1 MKLTK
6 KNGGANNSFPRNIN
20 NLKRFEIEKINP
32 SNLIV
37 IYPGRFQLFH
47 KGHKKVYE
55 DLCKGF
61 NYKKGGKTINNV
73 FILTSDKKAKN
84 SEKDK
89 YPFTFL
95 EKKRILSQLAE
106 IDSDHIIET
115 NNMYS
120 IEPVI
125 NHIIS
130 NNMTDFDLTKLDQL
144 VPIFAVG
151 SKDMVGESAR
161 FKFPES
167 CRIKTKKGSNTPTK
181 QQKLMM
187 LSPKSKRRKSI
198 NHYNNINVRKTFSC
212 FNYILETKTKKSTI
226 YGVDIQG
233 ASQLR
238 EMILD
243 PKIDNLRLLNQ
254 LYNKEL
260 SRDNQE
266 DEDYILFK
274 IIEKN
279 VIESCIIK
287 FGTLTKDKLSSLFKS
302 YGYTGTLPKSKKDI
316 VKLIPTVIVSPSL

>member
-6 KNGGANNSFPRNIN
+6 KKGGYSPFPKNIN

-32 SNLIV
+32 SNLVV

-95 EKKRILSQLAE
+95 EKKRILTQLAG
-106 IDSDHIIET
+106 IDSNHIIET

-125 NHIIS
+125 NHIITNKIS
-130 NNMTDFDLTKLDQL
+130 DFDLENLDKL

-151 SKDMVGESAR
+151 SKDMVGDDAR

-167 CRIKTKKGSNTPTK
+167 CRIKTKKGSSTPTK
-181 QQKLMM
+181 QQKLIM

-198 NHYNNINVRKTFSC
+198 NHYNNINTRKTFSC

-254 LYNKEL
+254 LYDKEL
-260 SRDNQE
+260 TTE
-266 DEDYILFK
+266 DKANDDYLLFK
-274 IIEKN
+274 MIEKN
-279 VIESCIIK
+279 VIDSCIIK
-287 FGTLTKDKLSSLFKS
+287 FGTLTKDKLASLFKS
-302 YGYTGTLPKSKKDI
+302 YGYTDPLPKSKKDI
-316 VKLIPTVIVSPSL
+316 VKLIPRIIVSPSL

>member
-6 KNGGANNSFPRNIN
+6 KDGHSPFPKNIN

-61 NYKKGGKTINNV
+61 NYKKGGNKINNV

-89 YPFTFL
+89 YPFTFS
-95 EKKRILSQLAE
+95 EKKRILTQLAG
-106 IDSDHIIET
+106 IDADHIIET

-125 NHIIS
+125 NHLIS
-130 NNMTDFDLTKLDQL
+130 NNMKQFDLTKLDTL
-144 VPIFAVG
+144 IPIFAVG
-151 SKDMVGESAR
+151 SKDMVGDDAR

-167 CRIKTKKGSNTPTK
+167 CRIKTKKGSHTPTK

-254 LYNKEL
+254 LYNREVT
-260 SRDNQE
+260 RDNKK
-266 DEDYILFK
+266 DKDYLLFK
-274 IIEKN
+274 MIEKN
-279 VIESCIIK
+279 IIESCIIK
-287 FGTLTKDKLSSLFKS
+287 FGTLTKEKLSSLFKS
-302 YGYTGTLPKSKKDI
+302 YGFTEPLPKAKKDI
-316 VKLIPTVIVSPSL
+316 VKLIPRVIVSPSL